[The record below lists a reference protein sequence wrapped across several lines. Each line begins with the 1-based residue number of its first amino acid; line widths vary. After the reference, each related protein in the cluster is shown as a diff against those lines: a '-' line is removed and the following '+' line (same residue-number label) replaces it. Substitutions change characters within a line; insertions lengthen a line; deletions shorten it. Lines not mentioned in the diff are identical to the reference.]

1 MIEITL
7 AGFKKLVHPLQVKAY
22 ESFGWKPTPILGA
35 NQETP
40 QPKAVGATP
49 KTKKVKK

>member
-7 AGFKKLVHPLQVKAY
+7 AGFKKLIHPIQVKAY
-22 ESFGWKPTPILGA
+22 ESFGWKQTPKLGA

-40 QPKAVGATP
+40 QSKAAGATP